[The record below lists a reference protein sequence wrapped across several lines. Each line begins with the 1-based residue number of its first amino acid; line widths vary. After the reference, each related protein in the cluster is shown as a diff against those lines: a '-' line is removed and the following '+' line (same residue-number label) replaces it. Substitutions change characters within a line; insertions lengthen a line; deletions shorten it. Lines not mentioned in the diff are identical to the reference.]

1 MADKHTKKSAP
12 IVIDAARIADF
23 VAGIADDNP
32 RYQPGEDQV
41 APPLI
46 VAASL
51 IPGTGT
57 MLTEVDLDLDLRRI
71 VHGSIEL
78 AFHAPVRPR
87 DAIACTGQFDGVARK
102 STGDEISF
110 GYAVHNQNDALVCD
124 GVTRYFVRDKT
135 RGKGGRADPELPA
148 GEPHFEVE
156 QVVSEGQSLLYA
168 KGSGDVFPIHTNPDF
183 ARMVGL
189 PDVILHG
196 MCTLAFSTR
205 AVVSALLGGEA
216 QRLRTLSVRFA
227 KMVFHGDTLST
238 RIWRD
243 DGGARFVTANQDGKL
258 VLREG
263 TASFD

>member
-1 MADKHTKKSAP
+1 MVGQISEA
-12 IVIDAARIADF
+12 
-23 VAGIADDNP
+23 
-32 RYQPGEDQV
+32 Q
-41 APPLI
+41 
-46 VAASL
+46 SL
-51 IPGTGT
+51 
-57 MLTEVDLDLDLRRI
+57 VDLICKSCTSSIFFSHRI
-71 VHGSIEL
+71 WFFL
-78 AFHAPVRPR
+78 
-87 DAIACTGQFDGVARK
+87 
-102 STGDEISF
+102 
-110 GYAVHNQNDALVCD
+110 
-124 GVTRYFVRDKT
+124 
-135 RGKGGRADPELPA
+135 
-148 GEPHFEVE
+148 
-156 QVVSEGQSLLYA
+156 QSLLYA